1 MAGPSPSVQERTA
14 QIFHRDGHVLFN
26 AATADGQPGRDFGVT
41 LTFKFV
47 EPEHRTGS
55 FGQHLDRTG

>member
-41 LTFKFV
+41 QTFKFV
-47 EPEHRTGS
+47 EPESR
-55 FGQHLDRTG
+55 